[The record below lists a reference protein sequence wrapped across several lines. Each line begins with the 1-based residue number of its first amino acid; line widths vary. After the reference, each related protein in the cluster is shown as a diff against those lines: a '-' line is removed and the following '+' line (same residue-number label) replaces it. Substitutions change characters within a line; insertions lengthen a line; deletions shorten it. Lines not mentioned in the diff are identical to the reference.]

1 MSEEN
6 VNIENKVEVIICD
19 RCKGFGKVQNRIDFY
34 NSEYIP
40 CPQCDGK
47 GRLIKKTKITTFK
60 MD

>member
-6 VNIENKVEVIICD
+6 VSVENKVEVIICD
-19 RCKGFGKVQNRIDFY
+19 RCLGLGKIQDRISWNDY
-34 NSEYIP
+34 KYKI